1 MLRALH
7 VRGDPDA
14 HPQLPAGPHL
24 ARAAAHQR
32 RHARGRVRGVPP
44 ALERHA
50 VRVLHPRGHQR
61 VHGRVSVP
69 SQPPRVPSAAERA
82 SVEVEG
88 QGGSLVVLSF
98 VLEQLEERAR

>member
-14 HPQLPAGPHL
+14 DPELPAGPHL
-24 ARAAAHQR
+24 ARAAPHQR
-32 RHARGRVRGVPP
+32 GHARGRVRGVPP

-69 SQPPRVPSAAERA
+69 TQLLSLQLT
-82 SVEVEG
+82 
-88 QGGSLVVLSF
+88 GG
-98 VLEQLEERAR
+98 